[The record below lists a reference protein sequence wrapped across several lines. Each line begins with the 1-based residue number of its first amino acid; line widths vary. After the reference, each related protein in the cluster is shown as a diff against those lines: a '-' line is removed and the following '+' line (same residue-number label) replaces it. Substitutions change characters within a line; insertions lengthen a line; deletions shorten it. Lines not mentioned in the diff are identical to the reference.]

1 MVIEWIISIDSIL
14 VTDSCLSIAEDCFG
28 AAGRNA
34 VSFIAH
40 DNHRYRSASRRYVS
54 HRWRWRWRLFAA
66 NVCLACSMQMWQW
79 LPQLLHVLLLMVSCC
94 RVAAAAAA
102 ACHLLPINTTT
113 CRWQSRWW
121 TKAGN
126 VAKKQCN
133 ARRRKEGGRGAVEEG
148 KWRRARVAHVKRR
161 RENC

>member
-1 MVIEWIISIDSIL
+1 
-14 VTDSCLSIAEDCFG
+14 
-28 AAGRNA
+28 
-34 VSFIAH
+34 
-40 DNHRYRSASRRYVS
+40 
-54 HRWRWRWRLFAA
+54 
-66 NVCLACSMQMWQW
+66 
-79 LPQLLHVLLLMVSCC
+79 MVSCC

-133 ARRRKEGGRGAVEEG
+133 ARRRKEGGEGCSRGEANEEARAWHMSKGGG
-148 KWRRARVAHVKRR
+148 KIVKQNSKETQTQ
-161 RENC
+161 RENKLNSPAKRH